1 MNPNTKKAL
10 EINDIKTN
18 VKSMKR
24 NRLKAEQRPVIGS
37 PDLFQE
43 RQQLR
48 LQCKGLAT
56 ITQKQAH
63 VHTRVPQTKHKAQKK
78 RFKKRS

>member
-1 MNPNTKKAL
+1 MILNEPKHKVL

-37 PDLFQE
+37 PGLFQE

-63 VHTRVPQTKHKAQKK
+63 VHTRVPQTKHKAHKK
-78 RFKKRS
+78 KI